1 MACAMLSKESAETAC
16 LQSFQI
22 KIISQ
27 SQPRFPVTFHPK
39 DNQADVSRARM
50 CVCAQI
56 RMRCVFRSIQLFPLT
71 RARPGM
77 IAPKLPSEV
86 KLASPAL

>member
-1 MACAMLSKESAETAC
+1 MTCAMLSKESAETAC

-39 DNQADVSRARM
+39 DNQADVSRAGI
-50 CVCAQI
+50 CVCSQI
-56 RMRCVFRSIQLFPLT
+56 RARCSVPSNYFPS
-71 RARPGM
+71 RGPGQ
-77 IAPKLPSEV
+77 V
-86 KLASPAL
+86 G